1 MTNKKKAIIAA
12 VFAAVWLALGFCAGF
27 FTAKGIYDRPLD
39 KSVSRD
45 TVWLHDT
52 VPDIAPEPKDSV
64 RTRWVTRWLPAKPDT
79 VSRNGEIFREISAN
93 SANFSATDTVAV
105 EVPITS
111 KHYSGKHYDAYVS
124 GFEPSLDSIF
134 VYNET
139 QVVTETITRMKPPN
153 KWSLSVNAGID
164 YGVKSQFWQPYASG
178 ELTINND
185 KRLQLGIEGGVK
197 KSEVTNNF
205 EPFAGVELKLKIF

>member
-1 MTNKKKAIIAA
+1 MVSKVSKKHLIILAAAAI
-12 VFAAVWLALGFCAGF
+12 LCLLCGF
-27 FTAKGIYDRPLD
+27 FVAKGMYDRPLD
-39 KSVSRD
+39 ESVSRD
-45 TVWLHDT
+45 TVTLHDT
-52 VPDIAPEPKDSV
+52 VPEYLPAPKDSA
-64 RTRWVTRWLPAKPDT
+64 RIKYVTRWLPAKHDT
-79 VSRNGEIFREISAN
+79 VYSENYAQSFAEIMH
-93 SANFSATDTVAV
+93 DTVAV
-105 EVPITS
+105 QVPITS
-111 KHYSGKHYDAYVS
+111 KHYGGKNYDAYVS

-139 QVVTETITRMKPPN
+139 QYITETITKSKPPN

-205 EPFAGVELKLKIF
+205 EPFAGAKLKLKIF

>member
-1 MTNKKKAIIAA
+1 MVSKKHLIILAAAAI
-12 VFAAVWLALGFCAGF
+12 LCLLCGFLVG
-27 FTAKGIYDRPLD
+27 KGMYDRPLD
-39 KSVSRD
+39 ESVSRD
-45 TVWLHDT
+45 TVTLHDT
-52 VPDIAPEPKDSV
+52 VPEYHPVPKDSAV
-64 RTRWVTRWLPAKPDT
+64 VKYVTRYLRRTDT
-79 VSRNGEIFREISAN
+79 ASRNGEIFRQFPQIS
-93 SANFSATDTVAV
+93 SNFSATDSVAV

-111 KHYSGKHYDAYVS
+111 KHYGGKNYDAYVS

-139 QVVTETITRMKPPN
+139 QLITETITRMKPPN
-153 KWSLSVNAGID
+153 KWSLSVNAGVD
-164 YGVKSQFWQPYASG
+164 YGTTSQFWQPYASG

-205 EPFAGVELKLKIF
+205 EPFAGAKLKLKIF

>member
-1 MTNKKKAIIAA
+1 MANKVSKKHLIILAAAAI
-12 VFAAVWLALGFCAGF
+12 LCLLCGF
-27 FTAKGIYDRPLD
+27 FVAKGMYDRPLD
-39 KSVSRD
+39 ESVSRD
-45 TVWLHDT
+45 TVILHDT

-64 RTRWVTRWLPAKPDT
+64 RTRWVTRWLPMKPDT
-79 VSRNGEIFREISAN
+79 VSRNGEIFPEFPQI

-105 EVPITS
+105 QVPITS
-111 KHYSGKHYDAYVS
+111 KHYSGKNYDAYVS
-124 GFEPSLDSIF
+124 GFDVNLDSIY

-139 QVVTETITRMKPPN
+139 QYITETITKSKPPN
-153 KWSLSVNAGID
+153 RWSLSVNAGVD
-164 YGVKSQFWQPYASG
+164 YGTTSQFWQPYASG

-205 EPFAGVELKLKIF
+205 EPFAGAKLKLKIF

>member
-1 MTNKKKAIIAA
+1 MANKVSKKHLIILAAAAI
-12 VFAAVWLALGFCAGF
+12 LCLLCGF
-27 FTAKGIYDRPLD
+27 FVAKGMYDRPLD
-39 KSVSRD
+39 ESVSRD
-45 TVWLHDT
+45 TVILHDT

-64 RTRWVTRWLPAKPDT
+64 RTRWVTRWLPIKPDT
-79 VSRNGEIFREISAN
+79 VSRNGEIFPEFPQI

-105 EVPITS
+105 QVPITS
-111 KHYSGKHYDAYVS
+111 KHYSGKNYDAYVS
-124 GFEPSLDSIF
+124 GFDVNLDSIY

-139 QVVTETITRMKPPN
+139 QYITETITKSKPPN
-153 KWSLSVNAGID
+153 RWSLSVNAGVD
-164 YGVKSQFWQPYASG
+164 YGTTSQFWQPYASG

-205 EPFAGVELKLKIF
+205 EPFAGAKLKLKIF

>member
-1 MTNKKKAIIAA
+1 MANKVSKKHLIILAAAAI
-12 VFAAVWLALGFCAGF
+12 LCLLCGF
-27 FTAKGIYDRPLD
+27 FVAKGMYDRPVD
-39 KSVSRD
+39 ESVSRD
-45 TVWLHDT
+45 TVILHDT

-64 RTRWVTRWLPAKPDT
+64 RTRWVTRWLPMKPDT
-79 VSRNGEIFREISAN
+79 VSRNGEIFPEFPQI

-105 EVPITS
+105 QVPITS
-111 KHYSGKHYDAYVS
+111 KHYSGKNYDAYVS
-124 GFEPSLDSIF
+124 GFDVNLDSIY

-139 QVVTETITRMKPPN
+139 QYITETITKSKPPN
-153 KWSLSVNAGID
+153 RWSLSVNAGVD
-164 YGVKSQFWQPYASG
+164 YGTTSQFWQPYASG

-205 EPFAGVELKLKIF
+205 EPFAGAKLKLKIF

>member
-1 MTNKKKAIIAA
+1 MANKVSKKHLIILAAAAI
-12 VFAAVWLALGFCAGF
+12 LCLLCGF
-27 FTAKGIYDRPLD
+27 FVAKGMYDRPLD
-39 KSVSRD
+39 ESVSRD
-45 TVWLHDT
+45 TVILHDT

-64 RTRWVTRWLPAKPDT
+64 RTRWVTRWLPMKPDT
-79 VSRNGEIFREISAN
+79 VSRNGEIFPAFPQI

-105 EVPITS
+105 QVPITS
-111 KHYSGKHYDAYVS
+111 KHYSGKNYDAYVS
-124 GFEPSLDSIF
+124 GFDVNLDSIY

-139 QVVTETITRMKPPN
+139 QYITETITKSKPPN
-153 KWSLSVNAGID
+153 KWSLSVNAGVD
-164 YGVKSQFWQPYASG
+164 YGTTSKFWQPYASG

-205 EPFAGVELKLKIF
+205 EPFAGAKLKLKIF